1 MTEPAST
8 VVDLLAGDPSGQSQ
22 TVAQRLERRLVVL
35 RAWLAGGIP
44 MGKTFPRS
52 LNAARM
58 WEDDEIGIQ
67 PISSPNEFTTTHAEH
82 GRSVKQIGQLLTAL
96 DRRYGRPKEPA
107 ARSSPTLKFD
117 RAAYD
122 RALERTVSQW
132 HSERDQRLV
141 EQRRADNGNARSVG
155 LLEENAD
162 KDRLI
167 AELRRRLSAQTGLRA
182 FE

>member
-8 VVDLLAGDPSGQSQ
+8 VVDLLAGDSSGQSK
-22 TVAQRLERRLVVL
+22 TVAKRLERRLVVL
-35 RAWLAGGIP
+35 QAWLADGIP
-44 MGKTFPRS
+44 VGKTLPRS
-52 LNAARM
+52 LNAARR

-67 PISSPNEFTTTHAEH
+67 PIRSPNEFTTTHAEH
-82 GRSVKQIGQLLTAL
+82 GKSVKQIGQLLTAL
-96 DRRYGRPKEPA
+96 DRRYGRPNEPA

-122 RALERTVSQW
+122 RALERAVSQW

-141 EQRRADNGNARSVG
+141 EQRRANDENTRSVG
-155 LLEENAD
+155 LLDENAE

-167 AELRRRLSAQTGLRA
+167 AELRRRLNAQTGLRA
-182 FE
+182 VE